1 MTKVYITNLG
11 KYNEGELC
19 GKWIELPIEEEVLNK
34 VFDEIEV
41 CHEDENGEE
50 VKYYDSVGNPYE
62 EYFFS
67 DFETDIE
74 GLNIEEFSHIEDLN
88 ELINQIEDLTD
99 EEELVLSGLLTEG
112 GYSIEE
118 AITIVIDQQNYS
130 VFYDCF
136 NMADVAEQVVEQCG
150 YLDEMP
156 EHLRSYFD
164 YEAFGRVLERE
175 GNYIY
180 CGEGVYV
187 EIY

>member
-19 GKWIELPIEEEVLNK
+19 GKWIELPIEEKDLNK
-34 VFDEIEV
+34 AFDEIKV
-41 CHEDENGEE
+41 SHEDEEGNEI
-50 VKYYDSVGNPYE
+50 KYYDAVGNPYE

-67 DFETDIE
+67 DFETDIK

-88 ELINQIEDLTD
+88 EFINQLEDLTD

-112 GYSIEE
+112 GYSVEE
-118 AITIVIDQQNYS
+118 AIAIVIYQQNYN

-156 EHLRSYFD
+156 EHLRNYFD
-164 YEAFGRVLERE
+164 YEAFGRDLEIE

-180 CGEGVYV
+180 CDVGVYV